1 MNILVTLN
9 ANYTR
14 PLKVMLKSLF
24 INSGEEQ
31 FHIYLMHSSLNRK
44 EIASIKEHIERE
56 GHHLT
61 VINVKDHYFE
71 DAPIIKHYTKEMY
84 YRLLAHQ
91 FLPTKVE
98 KILYLDPDIL
108 VINEIKTLYEYD
120 ISSYL
125 FAAAEHERTSVKEVN
140 KWRLM
145 PYEIEGYYNSGV
157 MLMNL
162 PLLREKVK
170 EQEIY
175 EFVRLN
181 RKKLILPDQDII
193 NALYGKY
200 ILPID
205 EIRYNYDPRFY
216 LYYKLKSNGK
226 YDLNYIMHHTSIIH
240 FCGKKKPWHDNYS
253 GRFHALYKHY
263 ERKAYLLNTC

>member
-9 ANYTR
+9 ANYIR
-14 PLKVMLKSLF
+14 PLNVMLKSLF
-24 INSGEEQ
+24 LNNEEEQ
-31 FHIYLMHSSLNRK
+31 FHIYVMHSSLNA
-44 EIASIKEHIERE
+44 EDISSINESVEKE
-56 GHHLT
+56 GHQLS
-61 VINVKDHYFE
+61 VIDVQEHYFE

-84 YRLLAHQ
+84 YRLLAHK
-91 FLPTKVE
+91 FLPSNVN

-125 FAAAEHERTSVKEVN
+125 FAAAEHKRASVKEVN
-140 KWRLM
+140 KLRLK
-145 PYEIEGYYNSGV
+145 PYELTGYYNSGV
-157 MLMNL
+157 MLMNV
-162 PLLREKVK
+162 PFVREKVK
-170 EQEIY
+170 ENEIY
-175 EFVRLN
+175 EFVRVN

-200 ILPID
+200 IYPID
-205 EIRYNYDPRFY
+205 EIRYNFDPRFY
-216 LYYKLKSNGK
+216 LYHNLKSNGK
-226 YDLNYIMHHTSIIH
+226 YDLNYIMQHTSIIH

-263 ERKAYLLNTC
+263 EKKAYQNLC